1 MVRAGTMDIT
11 DVDVVRQFE
20 TPVRGPDGANRFITI
35 VASARIPLRDKGT
48 ETYTCRVGP
57 VFEPHEVLGVSSLP
71 SIAALDL
78 NPAELAECSMQSFN
92 AEYDVDSG
100 QVEVSIEL
108 RAAGAVD
115 SISVVFSVTILAA
128 A

>member
-1 MVRAGTMDIT
+1 MT
-11 DVDVVRQFE
+11 DVEVLQQIE

-35 VASARIPLRDKGT
+35 VGSARIPLRDTRGPGI
-48 ETYTCRVGP
+48 YTCLVGP
-57 VFEPHEVLGVSSLP
+57 VFEAHEVLGVSCLP

-78 NPAELAECSMQSFN
+78 SLAELAECSMHSFN

-100 QVEVSIEL
+100 QAEVSIEL
-108 RAAGAVD
+108 FAAGAID
-115 SISVVFSVTILAA
+115 RISVVFSVTILAA